1 MFKLIYFS
9 WEVSGTSWINFIF
22 PFLERSILLMED
34 LLFWG
39 GVELHLIFL
48 QVSLL

>member
-22 PFLERSILLMED
+22 PSFGEEHSTYGGFTFL
-34 LLFWG
+34 WG
-39 GVELHLIFL
+39 
-48 QVSLL
+48 